1 MGSNLWLV
9 TMMTTVSCT
18 SRSSRMQ
25 TISQRDKNKK
35 EKGKKTNDS
44 KEEMKENQPKKT
56 IVKIE
61 EVNVVTHD
69 SDNGNDALFI
79 FSYF

>member
-1 MGSNLWLV
+1 
-9 TMMTTVSCT
+9 
-18 SRSSRMQ
+18 MQ